1 LVSTLEKLRAR
12 LNRWIVET
20 KDQGPESE
28 SMYDSDMKVY
38 VGEGRR
44 SDKAAGES
52 VTEKNIALMK
62 AWAKQGK

>member
-1 LVSTLEKLRAR
+1 
-12 LNRWIVET
+12 
-20 KDQGPESE
+20 
-28 SMYDSDMKVY
+28 MKVY